1 MHTPYVHFLFFFFLM
16 FFIFLLGMT
25 EEMLHSFWIV
35 DEKKQSEVSCVCA
48 GLFDVEL
55 MYTLREISGTWKS
68 LTQFFLYS

>member
-1 MHTPYVHFLFFFFLM
+1 M

-25 EEMLHSFWIV
+25 EEMLHSFWIL
-35 DEKKQSEVSCVCA
+35 DEKKQLEVSCVCA

-68 LTQFFLYS
+68 LTQFFCIVKILLLWKTHEIHN